1 MEMHEIIEKARKAQE
16 EFKKAEKAFEQAR
29 ERFEKARQRYYKAR
43 EKRDKIISEF
53 MAEFRKQ
60 TGVSIKAVK
69 DAVAKIPHLKQA
81 DNFKALKEKYQILI
95 NGADDIQRLGVIGRK
110 MSRLAQRERAIKK
123 LAQHE
128 ELLDVA
134 WRLGVLDSHEIT
146 TIMELARGGE

>member
-69 DAVAKIPHLKQA
+69 DAVAKFPHLKQA

-110 MSRLAQRERAIKK
+110 
-123 LAQHE
+123 
-128 ELLDVA
+128 
-134 WRLGVLDSHEIT
+134 
-146 TIMELARGGE
+146 